1 MSSPPY
7 AAHQQPVSRKPHTAI
22 LATTLQFLT
31 IPLAIQVTQAQSA
44 PLVVV
49 EDHGGTSALPYY
61 QALDL
66 PPRQNKTSPPHI
78 SVPPSGGKTF
88 SEADMLPVHSKRL
101 SPGDEPRRLIQAP
114 GLTPVFL
121 IGDDERSR
129 AWLLER
135 KATLHEISAI
145 GLVVNVG
152 SAEALAG
159 LRKLAPELTLS
170 PVSGDDLAQRLGL
183 RHYPVLITAGGIEQ

>member
-1 MSSPPY
+1 MKPAFVGTVRPIFCALLCGAGLPALAAGQPPL
-7 AAHQQPVSRKPHTAI
+7 I
-22 LATTLQFLT
+22 
-31 IPLAIQVTQAQSA
+31 
-44 PLVVV
+44 VV

-61 QALDL
+61 QVLDL
-66 PPRQNKTSPPHI
+66 PPRRDQPGPPRI

-88 SEADMLPVHSKRL
+88 SEADMLPVRSERL
-101 SPGDEPRRLIQAP
+101 SPGDEPRRVIQAP

-135 KATLHEISAI
+135 RAALTEISAI

-159 LRKLAPELTLS
+159 LRKLVPGLTLS

-183 RHYPVLITAGGIEQ
+183 KHYPVLITASGIEQ

>member
-1 MSSPPY
+1 MKPAFVGAVRPIFCALLCAADLPALAAGQPPL
-7 AAHQQPVSRKPHTAI
+7 I
-22 LATTLQFLT
+22 
-31 IPLAIQVTQAQSA
+31 
-44 PLVVV
+44 VV

-66 PPRQNKTSPPHI
+66 PPRQDQPGPPRI

-88 SEADMLPVHSKRL
+88 SEADMLPVRSERL
-101 SPGDEPRRLIQAP
+101 SPGDEPRRVIQAP

-135 KATLHEISAI
+135 NAALTKISAM

-152 SAEALAG
+152 SAEALTG
-159 LRKLAPELTLS
+159 LRKLAPGLTLS

-183 RHYPVLITAGGIEQ
+183 RHYPVLITASGIEQ

>member
-1 MSSPPY
+1 MKPAFAVGAVRPILCALLCAAGLPALAAGQPPL
-7 AAHQQPVSRKPHTAI
+7 I
-22 LATTLQFLT
+22 
-31 IPLAIQVTQAQSA
+31 
-44 PLVVV
+44 VV

-66 PPRQNKTSPPHI
+66 PPRRDQPGPPRI
-78 SVPPSGGKTF
+78 SAPPSGGKTF
-88 SEADMLPVHSKRL
+88 SEADMLPVRSERL
-101 SPGDEPRRLIQAP
+101 SPGDEPRRVIQAP

-135 KATLHEISAI
+135 KAALTEISAI

-183 RHYPVLITAGGIEQ
+183 RHYPVLITTSGIEQ

>member
-1 MSSPPY
+1 MKPAFSCSVAMPVLCALLSMTGT
-7 AAHQQPVSRKPHTAI
+7 AALAGQP
-22 LATTLQFLT
+22 
-31 IPLAIQVTQAQSA
+31 

-66 PPRQNKTSPPHI
+66 PPRQDRTLPPPI
-78 SVPPSGGKTF
+78 SVPSPGGKTF
-88 SEADMLPVHSKRL
+88 SEADMLPVRSERL
-101 SPGDEPRRLIQAP
+101 SPGDEPRRVIQAP

-121 IGDDERSR
+121 VGDDERSR
-129 AWLLER
+129 LWLQER
-135 KATLHEISAI
+135 KTALHEIGAI

-152 SAEALAG
+152 SAEALAA
-159 LRKLAPELTLS
+159 LRKLTPDLTLS

-183 RHYPVLITAGGIEQ
+183 KHYPVLITASGIEQ